1 MVKNL
6 SNIQTQVFKIICK
19 DLNLNCVNTIDR
31 LTKANENSLMPTHF
45 PSNVHLKKYGHEEVS
60 KIFSL
65 KLSNL

>member
-6 SNIQTQVFKIICK
+6 SNVQIQVFKIIFN

-31 LTKANENSLMPTHF
+31 LTKANENNLIQIHF